1 MYKRQAYKY
10 HDLMYTETGKNT
22 VLPKFLED
30 ITNCKPTNIR
40 PCKTIIY
47 IAFHGKYSVV
57 YTLPIKAY
65 NKITGGDIHA

>member
-40 PCKTIIY
+40 YCKTIVY
-47 IAFHGKYSVV
+47 IAFHGKYSG
-57 YTLPIKAY
+57 LQHG
-65 NKITGGDIHA
+65 TGTNSTDPHLI